1 MAKIKTRARTL
12 DMLGRQQIAGIP
24 TALSELFKNA
34 HDAYAENVEVD
45 YIRKQNLLI
54 LRDDGLGMSRDEFES
69 RWLTIGT
76 DSKYEHYSS
85 IDMPST
91 DFNKKKR
98 VVMGEKG
105 IGRLAIAAIGP
116 QVIVLTRKKNYLLDE
131 NGEMIPLIK
140 DLKEGEKQEYKF
152 ELSDLT
158 IALVNWSLFELP
170 GLDLDDIEIPME
182 TIEGG
187 KYLTTDV
194 FTRLLSDTKKNYK
207 VIAQAKIEQFK
218 RTKEYE
224 KLQGIISPSE
234 LLEEIKIILGLKK
247 IEDELLS
254 FSNINP
260 DIVKMIKEG
269 PSLFD
274 NGHGTHFII
283 SSVEETLIDDIEDY
297 GKNKKEGASKLEK
310 GLLGFTNTMNPNER
324 PPIIAKFRYHTLDN
338 FRDEL
343 IGEDVFFTPDEFQM
357 ADHHI
362 EGEFNEYGQFVGKVS
377 IYGEEEKEYV
387 LPWLDGKGNK
397 TLCGKF
403 SFKLAYVQGSLKDTK
418 LPHDIWKDITAKT
431 DKIGGLYVYRDGIRI
446 LPYGD
451 VDYDFLHIEK
461 RRTKRYSSFFSYRRM
476 MGYVELSREKN
487 NTLQEKAGREGFIE
501 NTAYRQFKKILENL
515 FIQLAQDVFNDGG
528 DYSDLF
534 IQKRDRLNKDYENL
548 KKRNSSVSKKREQLS
563 KNLDKFFLKSHELYW
578 KNEVE
583 RIKCNTLS
591 RLGKITSDDIDNV
604 DDLIYK
610 IEKDVRSEFAR
621 LDDELIISRP
631 SGVGLT
637 KTLSDDWDQYL
648 TYKKSVSENVIKP
661 VKKELSSV
669 LMSIENTHY
678 SSEQIKDRMVKSV
691 ESLIDYHDRQIKKR
705 TSVLGETL
713 SDIQGWIKKDIS
725 KSREEAKTNFNNSLS
740 SLISLDASS
749 RDPEYL
755 AGVKI
760 KVEESI
766 EDVSKNTVDGIDELI
781 AQLNTTKINTDEN
794 VMSSNALLASL
805 ETQLEILKEEVDNNT
820 ELAQLGMSIGVIHH
834 EFSSHIRNVRAGIRE
849 LQPLVIK
856 SKKATIALNRIRV
869 SFEHLDGYL
878 KLFTPLSRR
887 LNRKKVK
894 VTGASIY
901 DFIFELF
908 SERIEEQDIELII
921 EDGFK
926 TSYIETYT
934 STILPAFVNIVDN
947 AIYWASRIET
957 GRYIKFGFS
966 DGGFYITDS
975 GPGVALKDRDVI
987 FEFGFSRKYQGRGMG
1002 LYITKQ
1008 TLDQEDLDLTLAHYK
1023 ATEGAT
1029 FIIAPK
1035 SESKVS

>member
-45 YIRKQNLLI
+45 YIRKQGLLI

-131 NGEMIPLIK
+131 NGEMIPQNK
-140 DLKEGEKQEYKF
+140 DLKVGETQEYKF

-182 TIEGG
+182 TVEGG
-187 KYLTTDV
+187 KYLT
-194 FTRLLSDTKKNYK
+194 SDIFINLINKAKNNYEEISQ
-207 VIAQAKIEQFK
+207 VKIEQFK
-218 RTKEYE
+218 LTKDYKNLE
-224 KLQGIISPSE
+224 KITSPSE
-234 LLEEIKIILGLKK
+234 LLEQIKIILGLKK

-254 FSNINP
+254 FSNVNP

-269 PSLFD
+269 PSLLD

-283 SSVEETLIDDIEDY
+283 SSVEETLIDDIEDL

-324 PPIIAKFRYHTLDN
+324 PPIVAKFRYHTLDN
-338 FRDEL
+338 SRDEL
-343 IGEDVFFTPDEFQM
+343 IGESVFFTPDEFKV

-362 EGEFNEYGQFVGKVS
+362 EGEFNEYGQFSGKVT
-377 IYGEEEKEYV
+377 IYGEEEKSYI
-387 LPWLDGKGNK
+387 LPWLEGNGNK

-403 SFKLAYVQGSLKDTK
+403 SFKLAYIQGNLKDSK
-418 LPHDIWKDITAKT
+418 LPHDTWKDITNKT
-431 DKIGGLYVYRDGIRI
+431 EKIGGLYVYRDGIRI

-461 RRTKRYSSFFSYRRM
+461 RRNKRFSSFFSYRRM
-476 MGYVELSREKN
+476 MGYVELSKEYNR
-487 NTLQEKAGREGFIE
+487 TLQEKAGREGFIE

-515 FIQLAQDVFNDGG
+515 FIQLAQDIFNDGG
-528 DYSDLF
+528 DYSDYF
-534 IQKRDRLNKDYENL
+534 VDKRNRINKDYENL
-548 KKRNSSVSKKREQLS
+548 KKRNSAVKIKREKLY
-563 KNLDKFFLKSHELYW
+563 KKMEDFFEKSSDLYW
-578 KNEVE
+578 DKEVSN
-583 RIKCNTLS
+583 IKDSIIS
-591 RLGKITSDDIDNV
+591 RLENINQSDDGLNNIIYIIERDVREQFNKIDN
-604 DDLIYK
+604 
-610 IEKDVRSEFAR
+610 
-621 LDDELIISRP
+621 ELIISLP

-637 KTLSDDWDQYL
+637 KELSEEWDQY
-648 TYKKSVSENVIKP
+648 TVQKRAIVDNVIKP
-661 VKKELSSV
+661 AKKEISNILV
-669 LMSIENTHY
+669 NVENRHY
-678 SSEQIKDRMVKSV
+678 SHSQIKDRMVKSI
-691 ESLIDYHDRQIKKR
+691 ETLIEFHDKEIKKR
-705 TSVLGETL
+705 TTLLGEEL
-713 SDIQGWIKKDIS
+713 SDIQKWIKNDLS
-725 KSREEAKTNFNNSLS
+725 KNREDVRVNFNKSLAD
-740 SLISLDASS
+740 LISLDVSS
-749 RDPEYL
+749 SPPEDL
-755 AGVKI
+755 AAIKI
-760 KVEESI
+760 KVEESV
-766 EDVSKNTVDGIDELI
+766 EDISKNAIDGIDEII
-781 AQLNTTKINTDEN
+781 AQLNTTKINSDEN
-794 VMSSNALLASL
+794 IISSNALLASL
-805 ETQLEILKEEVDNNT
+805 ETQLEILKVEVDNNT

-834 EFSSHIRNVRAGIRE
+834 EFSSHIRNVRAGIRA
-849 LQPLVIK
+849 LQPIVVK
-856 SKKATIALNRIRV
+856 SKKATSALGRIKV
-869 SFEHLDGYL
+869 SFEHLDAYL

-887 LNRKKVK
+887 LNRKEVK

-908 SERIEEQDIELII
+908 AERIKEQEIEII
-921 EDGFK
+921 IDDGFK
-926 TSYIETYT
+926 TGYIKTYT
-934 STILPAFVNIVDN
+934 STILPAFVNIIDN
-947 AIYWASRIET
+947 AIYWASRNESD
-957 GRYIKFGFS
+957 RSIKLGFYN
-966 DGGFYITDS
+966 GNFYITDS
-975 GPGVALKDRDVI
+975 GPGVGLKDREAI

-1008 TLDQEDLDLTLAHYK
+1008 TLDQVGLDLILDEYK
-1023 ATEGAT
+1023 STEGAT

-1035 SESKVS
+1035 QDSKVV